1 MHYGHPDIMNKEYM
15 MQQGGVSKATK
26 TLNLSEDIFAGMD
39 FVLRGGGRTIKHRE
53 YFHLAKGR
61 DLGFNTVLAFFSK
74 LSSGAGEQ
82 LITRQCLR
90 LGNLL
95 PLPEFLS
102 FYYAHMGHY
111 LSQWSVS
118 WGLPVLTLVWLLI
131 LLNGCEDSNDLSIK
145 CSVGSQSAAS
155 VMADAWQYIYSG
167 HLLIL
172 FLLAQ
177 MAPIFFEV
185 WMQAGLVQ
193 STLRLV
199 KQLLTLS
206 PVMFIFQAK
215 VIGFYTMNELK
226 YGGATYVATGRGLP
240 TERRPFLGV
249 IGEAGELIPGGLY
262 LDYARITYYDGASLL
277 FLLILVVVAGG
288 IDNTGPQLIGILI
301 SLSLVTISWLLAPF
315 IFNPYQFRPSCW
327 INDIKAW
334 MRFFLDDCGLHWK
347 KWFTAN
353 QLKPRRGFRA
363 TVLEIGF
370 LMELWWVVA
379 CFASLNARTAVVCH
393 VSTVWRLYYWNLL
406 LPPVFAPAIF
416 CVLLA
421 GCSALAGLCQ
431 QRRRPS
437 TPLPH
442 EENYA
447 ALSTPKDQAQR
458 CPPQCPL
465 ILISLAVMA
474 LTVAEMIPP
483 LAWVT
488 SLGWKKACMLALLL
502 KILWL
507 RLCMGLAMTAIRS
520 SCFERLGCFG
530 RPLEL
535 WLDSLCM
542 FRDVLVS
549 SIIFVALTPLV
560 FLSGISEWIC
570 PTFSIHH
577 LIIYRQPG
585 HSDREKLDLDPIIAR
600 MCFDG
605 DDDTEDTD
613 GSDYSR
619 DSHVCS

>member
-1 MHYGHPDIMNKEYM
+1 

-82 LITRQCLR
+82 LITRQTNR

-111 LSQWSVS
+111 LSQWSIS
-118 WGLPVLTLVWLLI
+118 WGLPLLTLIWLVV
-131 LLNGCEDSNDLSIK
+131 LLNGCEESNDLSIK
-145 CSVGSQSAAS
+145 CIIGSQSAAS
-155 VMADAWQYIYSG
+155 VMAEAWQYIYSG
-167 HLLIL
+167 QLLIL

-185 WMQAGLVQ
+185 WMEAGIVQ
-193 STLRLV
+193 STVRLV
-199 KQLLTLS
+199 KQILTLS

-226 YGGATYVATGRGLP
+226 FGGATYVATGRGLP

-249 IGEAGELIPGGLY
+249 IGEQGELIPGGLY
-262 LDYARITYYDGASLL
+262 LDYARLTYYDGASLL
-277 FLLILVVVAGG
+277 FLMILVLVAGG
-288 IDNTGPQLIGILI
+288 TENTGPQLVGILV
-301 SLSLVTISWLLAPF
+301 SLCLVTVSWLLAPF

-334 MRFFLDDCGLHWK
+334 TRFFLEDGGMHWK

-363 TVLEIGF
+363 TVLQIGF
-370 LMELWWVVA
+370 MMELWFVVT
-379 CFASLNARTAVVCH
+379 CFASLNARTAVVCQ
-393 VSTVWRLYYWNLL
+393 VSDTWRLYYWNLL
-406 LPPVFAPAIF
+406 SPPIFAPA
-416 CVLLA
+416 LLCILL
-421 GCSALAGLCQ
+421 GCCGALGNLCSERRSTSAPKFDETYSALG
-431 QRRRPS
+431 
-437 TPLPH
+437 
-442 EENYA
+442 
-447 ALSTPKDQAQR
+447 TPKEEETRSR
-458 CPPQCPL
+458 CPQQCPL
-465 ILISLAVMA
+465 VLVSLLVA
-474 LTVAEMIPP
+474 LLTIAELAAPLVWVA
-483 LAWVT
+483 
-488 SLGWKKACMLALLL
+488 SLGWKKASMLALLL
-502 KILWL
+502 KIFWL
-507 RLCMGLAMTAIRS
+507 RLSMGLAMTAIRS
-520 SCFERLGCFG
+520 SCFERLGCLG

-535 WLDSLCM
+535 WLDALCM
-542 FRDVLVS
+542 FRDIVVS
-549 SIIFVALTPLV
+549 SIIFLALCPLV
-560 FLSGISEWIC
+560 LFSGISEFIC

-585 HSDREKLDLDPIIAR
+585 HTDRENLDFDPILAR
-600 MCFDG
+600 MCFDEYE
-605 DDDTEDTD
+605 TEEDTD
-613 GSDYSR
+613 DSDLSTPH
-619 DSHVCS
+619 D